1 MVADLAALPLGRRGP
16 GAVFRVGVAGDRAAT
31 VHHGD
36 ELVSSLQESETFGFQ
51 SGSIRQPMGNS
62 NMTKQFAALI
72 LGLLFCSDLIAQEL
86 DQRLRRL
93 DRNQDGK
100 LSKEEFPADRLSLFD
115 KLDANGDGFVTS
127 EEQQRSLSKKRPKK
141 DKDRTAAVPDTVRVE
156 RDVPYADTDN
166 PRQRLDLYLPKQA
179 SPDKK
184 LPLVVYIHGGGWHSG
199 DKSGGYRHIGSLV
212 ESGEYIGASIGYRL
226 TQEAI
231 WPAQIHDCKAAI
243 RWLRANAGK
252 YGYDPERIGIIG
264 TSAGGHLVAMLGTSG
279 DVKSLEGSLGSHQ
292 DVSSRVACVVDF
304 FGASDLTALGSR
316 HDGPDSPPAKLIGG
330 EIKENLDI
338 ARNASP
344 ITYVSEDDPPF
355 IFIHGTDDPLV
366 PYSQS
371 EVLDA
376 ALKKVK
382 VESLLIPV
390 VGGGHGVS
398 GSTEPQDR
406 MKAFFDKHL
415 LGKPVAVSAEPIK
428 AVRGK

>member
-1 MVADLAALPLGRRGP
+1 M
-16 GAVFRVGVAGDRAAT
+16 FK
-31 VHHGD
+31 H
-36 ELVSSLQESETFGFQ
+36 
-51 SGSIRQPMGNS
+51 
-62 NMTKQFAALI
+62 LI
-72 LGLLFCSDLIAQEL
+72 VLIAFISFGPFAFADEL

-127 EEQQRSLSKKRPKK
+127 EEQQRSLSKNRPKK
-141 DKDRTAAVPDTVRVE
+141 DKERAAAVPDTVRVE
-156 RDVPYADTDN
+156 RDVAYADTEN
-166 PRQRLDLYLPKQA
+166 PRQRLDLYLPRQA
-179 SPDKK
+179 STDKK
-184 LPLVVYIHGGGWHSG
+184 LPLVVYVHGGGWHSG
-199 DKSGGYRHIGSLV
+199 DKSGGYRLLGPLV
-212 ESGEYIGASIGYRL
+212 ESGEYACASIGYRL

-252 YGYDPERIGIIG
+252 YGYDPERIGIVG

-279 DVKSLEGSLGSHQ
+279 DVKSLEGNLGKYQ
-292 DVSSRVACVVDF
+292 DVSSRAACVVDF
-304 FGASDLTALGSR
+304 FGASDLTVLGSR

-330 EIKENLDI
+330 EIKENKDKALD
-338 ARNASP
+338 ASP

-366 PYSQS
+366 PFSQS
-371 EVLDA
+371 EILDA

-390 VGGGHGVS
+390 LGGGHGVS

-406 MKAFFDKHL
+406 MRAFLDKCL
-415 LGKPVAVSAEPIK
+415 LGKSVSVSAEPIK
-428 AVRGK
+428 ATKVKP